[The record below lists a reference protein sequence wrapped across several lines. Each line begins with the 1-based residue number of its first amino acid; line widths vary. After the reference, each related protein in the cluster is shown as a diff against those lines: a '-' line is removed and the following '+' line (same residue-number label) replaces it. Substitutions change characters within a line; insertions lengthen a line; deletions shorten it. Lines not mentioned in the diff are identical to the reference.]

1 MRRGGHFDRLFYWRT
16 LASKFRRLTSKVEK
30 VRRQVIIDFLF
41 IITYTIVT
49 KRKEITKMKY
59 ISLFNDRIRI
69 GVGIDWGDR
78 LFGFSLDNG
87 IFDYDQFNFKWF
99 YICWLKRR

>member
-1 MRRGGHFDRLFYWRT
+1 
-16 LASKFRRLTSKVEK
+16 
-30 VRRQVIIDFLF
+30 
-41 IITYTIVT
+41 
-49 KRKEITKMKY
+49 MKY

-69 GVGIDWGDR
+69 GIGIDWGDR

-99 YICWLKRR
+99 YICWLRREKNNE